1 MARLSR
7 KKKDATPVKQVK
19 LKLVHI
25 DFWSAVKTGAVIS
38 LGLGVATI
46 VLFIG
51 FWFVLSLPSIS
62 SLLSQVQ
69 GAESSSIIP
78 LPQMI
83 SWGVMVAIINF
94 VAGTLLSGLLAIVYN
109 TIARI
114 TGGISVG
121 FTNN

>member
-1 MARLSR
+1 MARFGR
-7 KKKDATPVKQVK
+7 NKKDATPTKQVK

-25 DFWSAVKTGAVIS
+25 DFWSAVRTGFMIM

-46 VLFIG
+46 VVFIG
-51 FWFVLSLPSIS
+51 LWFILTNPSIS
-62 SLLSQVQ
+62 SLFSQV
-69 GAESSSIIP
+69 GVGEGGSLIS

-83 SWGVMVAIINF
+83 SYGGLVAIINL
-94 VAGTLLSGLLAIVYN
+94 VAGTVLFGLFATVYN
-109 TIARI
+109 VIAKF

>member
-1 MARLSR
+1 MARLTR
-7 KKKDATPVKQVK
+7 KKKDAAPTKQVK

-25 DFWSAVKTGAVIS
+25 DFWSAVRTGFFIT

-51 FWFVLSLPSIS
+51 LWFILTNPSIS
-62 SLLSQVQ
+62 SLFSQV
-69 GAESSSIIP
+69 GVGEGGTLIS
-78 LPQMI
+78 LPTMI
-83 SWGVMVAIINF
+83 SYGVVLSLVNI
-94 VAGTLLSGLLAIVYN
+94 VAGTVLFGLFAVVYN
-109 TIARI
+109 TIAKF